1 MGRFNKRRVVDNT
14 GQSYANA
21 RFTQPRS
28 NVSSRVLHPR
38 CWNNRRQRRQV
49 IFLGRKEK
57 KGSILIK
64 KEEGEKKMFNINV
77 DVKRPRSISDIFGME
92 DLADRGLE
100 ISANVYITS
109 RANRRTIAQVSSKMF
124 DRRVMTST

>member
-1 MGRFNKRRVVDNT
+1 M
-14 GQSYANA
+14 
-21 RFTQPRS
+21 
-28 NVSSRVLHPR
+28 
-38 CWNNRRQRRQV
+38 